1 MSTTAVPAERNWIDA
16 EIDLS
21 TARIAALDTAMRTL
35 ANVIPWLDTMEGQQ
49 ARATVDTLEL
59 RRRREETLR
68 DQHEAQLRRVSD
80 GAA

>member
-1 MSTTAVPAERNWIDA
+1 MSTTALPAERNWIDA

-21 TARIAALDTAMRTL
+21 TARIAALDVAMRTL
-35 ANVIPWLDTMEGQQ
+35 ANVTPWLEMLERQQ
-49 ARATVDTLEL
+49 GEAMVATLEL

>member
-1 MSTTAVPAERNWIDA
+1 MSTTALPAERNWIDA

-21 TARIAALDTAMRTL
+21 TARIAALDVAMRTL
-35 ANVIPWLDTMEGQQ
+35 ANVTPWLEMLERQQ
-49 ARATVDTLEL
+49 GEAMVATLEL

-68 DQHEAQLRRVSD
+68 DQHEAQLRKVSD